1 MAVLTATN
9 LHKAYGPEV
18 IFAGI
23 SLSVPQRAR
32 MAIVGPNGIGKTTL
46 LRILAG
52 KESASSG
59 DVHLARSARMGY
71 LPQEVAALGE
81 HTLWE
86 ECLNALSDLRAQES
100 TLKQME
106 KQMSIQPEDTELL
119 ARYGKLQQAFELAG
133 GYTYQTQIEQVLTG
147 LGFAPKDYSMSL
159 AHLSGGQRT
168 RAWLAR
174 LLLARP
180 DLLIL
185 DEPTNH
191 LDIQAVEW
199 LEGYLRDWDGAA
211 LIVSHDRFFLD
222 QVVTHIY
229 EMSGFGFETYRG
241 NYTHYVHQRDERWA
255 ERKQFYESEIAR
267 MQKELEFIKKNIAG
281 QRVQMAKGKLSRL
294 SREIEGIEKLGFD
307 GVRGKK
313 WSQVADE
320 AGGIDRKPMRV
331 DEAAS
336 RLSALHVPDNRL
348 QSVKLTIR
356 SKHRSGNIVL
366 RAEDLSIGYPGNL
379 LFRVDELE
387 LRRQECVAL
396 IGPNG
401 SGKTTFLR
409 TLLGQLQPLTGS
421 LSTGASL
428 KIGYFAQAHEG
439 LDPTCTL
446 IDEIDR
452 VGTGMLEKDIRNY
465 LGRFLF
471 SGEDHYKRV
480 SVLSG
485 GERGRLAL
493 AKLSLLDANFLL
505 LDEPSNHL
513 DIPGQEVLQQVL
525 TDFDGTILMVS
536 HDRYLIDA
544 LATQIWEIDFPNHS
558 LGVFKGS
565 FKQYKGY
572 QEDLDSQADLTEE
585 PVSRTQGSDNQET
598 SKPLSKHA
606 RKRLQQRIDAIE
618 DRILKLEVQ
627 LEEVSLQLQK
637 PPTDPA
643 VITQLGEDF
652 AYLEAEL
659 QEQMAEWE
667 LLHHRLGEGISG

>member
-23 SLSVPQRAR
+23 TLSIPQRAR
-32 MAIVGPNGIGKTTL
+32 VAIVGPNGIGKTTL

-59 DVHLARSARMGY
+59 DVHLARSARLGY
-71 LPQEVAALGE
+71 LPQEVEALGN

-86 ECLNALSDLRAQES
+86 ECLSAL
-100 TLKQME
+100 
-106 KQMSIQPEDTELL
+106 TELL
-119 ARYGKLQQAFELAG
+119 TQEANLKNMEQEMAERPGDGELLDRYGKLQQAFELAG
-133 GYTYQTQIEQVLTG
+133 GYTYPTRIEQVLTG
-147 LGFAPKDYSMSL
+147 LGFAEKDFSMSL

-199 LEGYLRDWDGAA
+199 LESYLKDWEGAA
-211 LIVSHDRFFLD
+211 LIVSHDRYFLD

-229 EMSGFGFETYRG
+229 EMSRNGFETYRG
-241 NYTHYVHQRDERWA
+241 NYTHYIHQREERWA
-255 ERKQFYESEIAR
+255 ERKQYYESEIAR
-267 MQKELEFIKKNIAG
+267 MEKELDFIKKNIAG

-294 SREIEGIEKLGFD
+294 SRQILAIEQLGFD
-307 GVRGKK
+307 GIRGKK
-313 WSQVADE
+313 WSQMGVDGKQFRVEE
-320 AGGIDRKPMRV
+320 AVQRL
-331 DEAAS
+331 AAL
-336 RLSALHVPDNRL
+336 RAPDNHL
-348 QSVKLTIR
+348 KSLKLNIR
-356 SKHRSGNIVL
+356 PKHRSGNIVL
-366 RAEDLSIGYPGNL
+366 RGENLKIGYPGNL
-379 LFRVDELE
+379 LFEVEELE
-387 LRRQECVAL
+387 LRRLECVAL

-401 SGKTTFLR
+401 AGKTTFLR
-409 TLLGQLQPLTGS
+409 TLLGQIEPLAGT
-421 LSTGASL
+421 LKTGASL
-428 KIGYFAQAHEG
+428 KIGYFAQAHED
-439 LDPTCTL
+439 LDPSRTL
-446 IDEIDR
+446 IEEIDR

-471 SGEDHYKRV
+471 SGEDQYKRV

-493 AKLSLLDANFLL
+493 AKLSLLNANFLL

-544 LATQIWEIDFPNHS
+544 LASQIWEVNLEHHS
-558 LGVFKGS
+558 LEVFKGS

-572 QEDLDSQADLTEE
+572 QEDLSSTVNETEE
-585 PVSRTQGSDNQET
+585 KDTKTKDTRLSE
-598 SKPLSKHA
+598 KPKTLSKHE
-606 RKRLQQRIDAIE
+606 RQRLQIQIDALE
-618 DRILKLEVQ
+618 DRILDLEHQ
-627 LEEVSLQLQK
+627 LEKVSQQLQS
-637 PPTDPA
+637 PPTDPEL
-643 VITQLGEDF
+643 INQLGEDY

-659 QEQMAEWE
+659 QENMAEWE
-667 LLHHRLGEGISG
+667 DLHARLGEGVSS